1 MSGSVPAFRL
11 AGGGGGSKK
20 PIYELHETRKRM
32 IGFSPCDF
40 ARDASHENDVSEVG
54 GVFSFA
60 IKPIWKFGTLG

>member
-1 MSGSVPAFRL
+1 
-11 AGGGGGSKK
+11 
-20 PIYELHETRKRM
+20 M

-54 GVFSFA
+54 RDCYFYKDSTSDARTIPTEVGGVFSFA